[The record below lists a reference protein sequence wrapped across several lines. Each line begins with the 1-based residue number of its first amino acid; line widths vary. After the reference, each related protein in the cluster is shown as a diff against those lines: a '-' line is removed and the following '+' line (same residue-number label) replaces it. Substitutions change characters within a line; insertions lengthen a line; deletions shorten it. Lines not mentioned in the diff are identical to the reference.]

1 VTYDVWHRRL
11 GHLSIPVYNLLTA
24 KTSLTA
30 VDRNH
35 HCSICPLSKQQ
46 CLPFISKNSFSPH
59 CFDIIH
65 ADVWG
70 PFRYPTYDDFRYF
83 LTLVDDKSCFTWV
96 YLLKNKSDC
105 IVLNPKF
112 FQYIENHFHVNIK
125 IFRSDN
131 AKELSLHDFFTN
143 KGVLHQFSCVER
155 PEQNSVVERKHLHIL
170 NIARSLLFQSN
181 VSINVW
187 GDCIRT
193 AVFLMN
199 RTPSPALGNKSPY
212 EILFDKI
219 PLYSDF
225 KVFGSLCYASTLL
238 SSRHKF
244 SPRATAAV
252 FIGYPIGYKGYKL
265 LDIKTRKT
273 FISRDVKFHEHIF
286 PFQEN
291 TVSTAPDIFH
301 PVTPVF
307 HPPNLDD
314 DTYSLDHN
322 LPSPTSAFPSDNNP
336 PSPTPTPASSLDSVV
351 PIRRSARSSNPP
363 TYLSDY
369 HCYNVTHN
377 SKIPYPIQN
386 FVNYS
391 KLSTP
396 YTHYLCQI
404 SENYEPQTYKQ
415 AIRFPHW
422 QKAIDDELAAMDVNN
437 TWSITH
443 LPPGKKS
450 ISCKWL
456 FKLKLNSDGTIV
468 KHKAR
473 LVARGF
479 TQQYGTDFYETF
491 SAVAKITTLRIIL
504 SLAASHN
511 WHLTQLD
518 INNAFLNGN
527 LNEDIFMHIPP
538 GYTHNFTPTSNA
550 PLVCHL
556 INPSTV

>member
-1 VTYDVWHRRL
+1 VPYGVIKDVLVKVDKFTFPVDFVILDMEEDTEVPLILGRSFMKTARVL
-11 GHLSIPVYNLLTA
+11 IDVDNGHLKVRVEDETVTFNVFEAMQHPGDNSNCFR
-24 KTSLTA
+24 
-30 VDRNH
+30 VDVLEEVIETTKSQLH
-35 HCSICPLSKQQ
+35 VKSPLERVLIEA
-46 CLPFISKNSFSPH
+46 C
-59 CFDIIH
+59 DE
-65 ADVWG
+65 
-70 PFRYPTYDDFRYF
+70 
-83 LTLVDDKSCFTWV
+83 LTLDEEAEMEEVTRQLEKLKEISPNDVKVEKLENEKVDDQ
-96 YLLKNKSDC
+96 NK
-105 IVLNPKF
+105 
-112 FQYIENHFHVNIK
+112 
-125 IFRSDN
+125 
-131 AKELSLHDFFTN
+131 
-143 KGVLHQFSCVER
+143 
-155 PEQNSVVERKHLHIL
+155 
-170 NIARSLLFQSN
+170 
-181 VSINVW
+181 
-187 GDCIRT
+187 
-193 AVFLMN
+193 
-199 RTPSPALGNKSPY
+199 
-212 EILFDKI
+212 
-219 PLYSDF
+219 
-225 KVFGSLCYASTLL
+225 
-238 SSRHKF
+238 
-244 SPRATAAV
+244 
-252 FIGYPIGYKGYKL
+252 
-265 LDIKTRKT
+265 
-273 FISRDVKFHEHIF
+273 HIF

-291 TVSTAPDIFH
+291 TISTAPDIFH

-322 LPSPTSAFPSDNNP
+322 LPTPTSASPSDNNP
-336 PSPTPTPASSLDSVV
+336 HSSTPTLASSLDSVV

-363 TYLSDY
+363 TYLSEY

-396 YTHYLCQI
+396 YIHYLCQI

-415 AIRFPHW
+415 AIHFPHW
-422 QKAIDDELAAMDVNN
+422 QKAIDDELATMDVNN

-456 FKLKLNSDGTIV
+456 FKLKVNSDGTIA

-527 LNEDIFMHIPP
+527 LNEDISCIFLPVVLIILHP
-538 GYTHNFTPTSNA
+538 
-550 PLVCHL
+550 HL
-556 INPSTV
+556 MLLWFVIFINPSTV